1 MVFDKLADFIIR
13 RHKIIIIAWII
24 ILILAI
30 PLAPNI
36 NNVLVYEETQ
46 MAPGQMESEKAMKF
60 IENEFGAV
68 MESGTSIIVI
78 KADNAL
84 DNETKTVIY
93 SIQKELFNAS
103 HDGRIPGDVSAES
116 LYSLLTEYA
125 AGVMMQISDGIEE
138 AEIEANFTSQL
149 LFGIPLEFQDLYWMV
164 NRSAFILYGIPNI
177 HIEIWQEI
185 KSGHPAMNVTEVDA
199 EAFDQTLLALQV
211 DPRVQQMD
219 ETMRGLVFL
228 WYNYYIDGWNSTADN
243 ATLTSDPPLRAQV
256 AISTSFPA
264 LIQSIPAEMHDL
276 FLLLYQSLDLE
287 TWGNYHVLNSICDSI
302 FSQEIE
308 SQENVSPLDYYRIFY
323 NFWNSSETAPDET
336 GLENIISQ
344 SALAFA
350 EFIGGIEGEF
360 ILAVSSYFDIHSWN
374 NTEAQKTFSIGVVS
388 LEAETELWLVQLV
401 ADLGE
406 DPSPGQI
413 YDLANEVVLNSS
425 VEAFPMPVPEA
436 LVENVVN
443 VPENDTTLIM
453 LTFDSGSTADDSVDI
468 VRNIVHQIC
477 DSFANIEVYVTGSDA
492 ISKDLSEATEDDMDK
507 IDPVSI
513 VLVLV
518 LIGIYFRS
526 VVASSIPPLS
536 IGIAIAVAMSIVY
549 LLGTYLISIHYSV
562 LAVMVTA
569 MLGAGC
575 DYCIFILSRYREE
588 RLKGNAKNES
598 VRMAVQWAG
607 EAVTTSGMTVMI
619 GFGALALGRF
629 DMMKSMGIALALGI
643 LLALMVA
650 LTLLPSILTLVGD
663 RLFWPARLDT
673 NSKKKDP
680 NGRKKKSYFE
690 KSARFAVDHAKAII
704 IAAILI
710 SVPTTYLVMTLDT
723 SYDFIAGMPESESK
737 AGLEVL
743 GEGFGEGRITPTYI
757 AVNFT
762 VEVIE
767 DARFNLTLLDE
778 VENVSS
784 QLLSLPEVG
793 EVISPT
799 RPLGEPINYTNMSQY
814 SPVVRAQYEELMKSM
829 VGKNGTAVLV
839 EVILETEPY
848 ARESIDLV
856 DDLREMGY
864 YLTENKPCIE
874 GFYVTGGTAIMYDI
888 SEMVQDDFTH
898 MRYFVIVGIYLV
910 LLFVL
915 GSVLIPLRLIITI
928 LLSISWTI
936 AVTMLVFIHFV
947 GTPILWLMPMVL
959 FVVCM
964 GLGMDYDILLTT
976 RIREEVLKGKTDRD
990 AVVEAVERTGGI
1002 ITACGLI
1009 MAGAFGTM
1017 MLSSTSLLQEFGF
1030 ALAFAI
1036 LLDAT
1041 IVRIYLVPAIMV
1053 LLEGYNWWAPGR
1065 LQRVRRNE
1073 KDLNKRKKE

>member
-1 MVFDKLADFIIR
+1 
-13 RHKIIIIAWII
+13 
-24 ILILAI
+24 
-30 PLAPNI
+30 
-36 NNVLVYEETQ
+36 
-46 MAPGQMESEKAMKF
+46 
-60 IENEFGAV
+60 
-68 MESGTSIIVI
+68 
-78 KADNAL
+78 
-84 DNETKTVIY
+84 
-93 SIQKELFNAS
+93 
-103 HDGRIPGDVSAES
+103 
-116 LYSLLTEYA
+116 
-125 AGVMMQISDGIEE
+125 
-138 AEIEANFTSQL
+138 
-149 LFGIPLEFQDLYWMV
+149 
-164 NRSAFILYGIPNI
+164 
-177 HIEIWQEI
+177 
-185 KSGHPAMNVTEVDA
+185 
-199 EAFDQTLLALQV
+199 
-211 DPRVQQMD
+211 
-219 ETMRGLVFL
+219 
-228 WYNYYIDGWNSTADN
+228 
-243 ATLTSDPPLRAQV
+243 
-256 AISTSFPA
+256 
-264 LIQSIPAEMHDL
+264 
-276 FLLLYQSLDLE
+276 
-287 TWGNYHVLNSICDSI
+287 
-302 FSQEIE
+302 
-308 SQENVSPLDYYRIFY
+308 
-323 NFWNSSETAPDET
+323 
-336 GLENIISQ
+336 
-344 SALAFA
+344 
-350 EFIGGIEGEF
+350 
-360 ILAVSSYFDIHSWN
+360 
-374 NTEAQKTFSIGVVS
+374 
-388 LEAETELWLVQLV
+388 
-401 ADLGE
+401 
-406 DPSPGQI
+406 
-413 YDLANEVVLNSS
+413 
-425 VEAFPMPVPEA
+425 
-436 LVENVVN
+436 
-443 VPENDTTLIM
+443 
-453 LTFDSGSTADDSVDI
+453 
-468 VRNIVHQIC
+468 
-477 DSFANIEVYVTGSDA
+477 
-492 ISKDLSEATEDDMDK
+492 
-507 IDPVSI
+507 
-513 VLVLV
+513 
-518 LIGIYFRS
+518 
-526 VVASSIPPLS
+526 
-536 IGIAIAVAMSIVY
+536 
-549 LLGTYLISIHYSV
+549 
-562 LAVMVTA
+562 
-569 MLGAGC
+569 
-575 DYCIFILSRYREE
+575 
-588 RLKGNAKNES
+588 
-598 VRMAVQWAG
+598 
-607 EAVTTSGMTVMI
+607 
-619 GFGALALGRF
+619 
-629 DMMKSMGIALALGI
+629 
-643 LLALMVA
+643 
-650 LTLLPSILTLVGD
+650 
-663 RLFWPARLDT
+663 
-673 NSKKKDP
+673 
-680 NGRKKKSYFE
+680 
-690 KSARFAVDHAKAII
+690 
-704 IAAILI
+704 
-710 SVPTTYLVMTLDT
+710 MTLDT